1 MIHKVIILFL
11 ISSVKFIF
19 AFPLAV
25 RYDFSFHN
33 TLLITSA
40 GGISGVL
47 FFAFFSEEII
57 VFYNWFVYQ
66 YLVRYPRTHRVAK
79 AVKSIY
85 HKVFPKKEKKI
96 FSPRSKRFVR
106 IKQTYGLIGI
116 SVLTPLLLSI
126 PLGTFLAI
134 RFYKRTNK
142 TIFYLCAAV
151 VMWSFIVSMVVHFAG
166 FRY

>member
-1 MIHKVIILFL
+1 MINKLIILFL

-25 RYDFSFHN
+25 RYDFSFH
-33 TLLITSA
+33 TTFLITSA

-66 YLVRYPRTHRVAK
+66 YLVRHPRTHSFAK
-79 AVKSIY
+79 AVKNTY
-85 HKVFPKKEKKI
+85 HKIIPKKEKKI
-96 FSPRSKRFVR
+96 FSNRSKRFVR
-106 IKQTYGLIGI
+106 IKKSYGLIGI
-116 SVLTPLLLSI
+116 SVLTPFLLSI

-134 RFYKRTNK
+134 RFYKRTRK
-142 TIFYLCAAV
+142 TIFFLCAAV
-151 VMWSFIVSMVVHFAG
+151 IMWSLILSMVVYFAG
-166 FRY
+166 VRY